1 MMKAL
6 SISVSALLIGLMTF
20 GSLGLN
26 AQDKIGHVNS
36 MEIISKMPEYTTAQN
51 ALSKEEKELA
61 AAYEEL
67 IDEYLEKENELVEKG
82 PEMMD
87 AIRESKTEYLM
98 KLQQK
103 IQEFEMSAQEQL
115 MAREEE
121 LLEPILEKAN
131 TAIQKVAKD
140 NGYTYVLDVASGSI
154 LFAPDAR
161 DISDLVNAELG
172 L

>member
-1 MMKAL
+1 MMKTL
-6 SISVSALLIGLMTF
+6 SISILSLIAGFMTINS
-20 GSLGLN
+20 GQLI
-26 AQDKIGHVNS
+26 AQDKLGHVNS
-36 MEIISKMPEYTTAQN
+36 LEIISNMAEYATAQN

-61 AAYEEL
+61 SAYEEL
-67 IDEYLEKENELVEKG
+67 IDEYLEKENELIEKG

-103 IQEFEMSAQEQL
+103 IQEFEISAQEQL

-154 LFAPDAR
+154 LYAPDSR
-161 DISDLVNAELG
+161 DISDLVKAELG